1 MTSQIL
7 KNDTT
12 EPKSKASLLHHCSIT
27 FSSLLDHCFF
37 QMVLCHQQMHNHTSN
52 ALQKDKISSM
62 TSQNLANDIKEPK
75 SKASLLHHCHI
86 TVSSLFDH
94 YFLSNGLVSPAD
106 A

>member
-1 MTSQIL
+1 
-7 KNDTT
+7 
-12 EPKSKASLLHHCSIT
+12 
-27 FSSLLDHCFF
+27 
-37 QMVLCHQQMHNHTSN
+37 MHNHTSN